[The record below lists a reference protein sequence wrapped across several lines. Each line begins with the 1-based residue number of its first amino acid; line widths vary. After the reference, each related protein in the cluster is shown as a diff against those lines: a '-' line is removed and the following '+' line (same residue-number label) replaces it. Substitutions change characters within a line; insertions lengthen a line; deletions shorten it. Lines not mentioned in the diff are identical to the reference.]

1 MENRRHNRFP
11 VDTMEI
17 SGRINLTNPVDIT
30 DISVSGISLRT
41 DKRLNLG
48 GEYTL
53 KIEEKNK
60 KISVKGTVVWSTL
73 SGSRKSANGDMVP
86 LYLAGMRFT
95 DVATDKINELITF
108 IEEHKQ
114 KGSVVGE
121 VHDLSGRRFNLRF
134 RINLDGKTTLDCP
147 ESFTVKKISISGM
160 LIESNTP
167 FESEDKLSMEFSLP
181 DNTSIRFL
189 GRVASCSPATDK
201 DDMYAVGIEFSDMPQ
216 EHSRQLREFIS
227 RLNLKN
233 A

>member
-11 VDTMEI
+11 VDTLKI
-17 SGRINLTNPVDIT
+17 SGKINLANTVDIT

-41 DKRLNLG
+41 AKRLNIG

-60 KISVKGTVVWSTL
+60 NISIKGTVVWSTL
-73 SGSRKSANGDMVP
+73 HGSRKSASGDMVP
-86 LYLAGMRFT
+86 LYLAGMEFT
-95 DVATDKINELITF
+95 DVAYDKISELITF
-108 IEEHKQ
+108 IGEHKQ
-114 KGSVVGE
+114 KGTGVGE

-160 LIESNTP
+160 LIESKTP
-167 FESEDKLSMEFSLP
+167 FESEDKLSMEFTLP

-201 DDMYAVGIEFSDMPQ
+201 DAIYAVGIEFSDMPQ
-216 EHSRQLREFIS
+216 EHSRQLREFIN
-227 RLNLKN
+227 RLDHQ
-233 A
+233 